1 MIKSKILFLLL
12 LPCMIHISGCVGPLV
27 QEVSVPRDIA
37 NRLDDQIPTVT
48 SADIS
53 SIDFVVVKEIT
64 ATSCFNNFI
73 TDDASSEADAMRQ
86 LKYKAAQYDADALL
100 NPICTKAGTSIIKNC
115 WTSVTCSGDAIRIN
129 SPNQR
134 QKRKEEAQK
143 PLTVSLL

>member
-1 MIKSKILFLLL
+1 MRFLLIFFYTSL
-12 LPCMIHISGCVGPLV
+12 LFGCVGPLV

-48 SADIS
+48 TADIS
-53 SIDFVVVKEIT
+53 SLDFVVVKELT

-73 TDDASSEADAMRQ
+73 TDDSSSEADAMRQ

-100 NPICTKAGTSIIKNC
+100 NPICTKEGTSLSKNC
-115 WTSVTCSGDAIRIN
+115 WTSVTCSGDAIRIH
-129 SPNQR
+129 SAR
-134 QKRKEEAQK
+134 QLHRRGEEVKK